1 MVQKHH
7 NLKTD
12 KVADFFFYFLK
23 KQTIK
28 RKEKKKKKKKV
39 TLSQKTQKICS
50 ETLHWRTHVSLFSTH
65 IHYSRSKM
73 HMECIKYWKQVRKVQ
88 TSNERYMRRLLLT
101 ISVQPKLKG
110 KIQRVS

>member
-12 KVADFFFYFLK
+12 KVADFFFFFK

-28 RKEKKKKKKKV
+28 RKEKKKKKKV